1 MSTQQQQKTIQINI
15 KADDEV
21 QKGKYSNAAQI
32 SHSPE
37 EFTVDFFFIHYNPP
51 FGTLQ
56 ARILLSPSHAKRL
69 MMALQ
74 ENIQRYESAFGAIQT
89 TPKPP
94 DQFGF
99 VQ

>member
-1 MSTQQQQKTIQINI
+1 MLPPQQNPIQINI

-37 EFTVDFFFIHYNPP
+37 EFTMDFLFIHSNPP

-56 ARILLSPSHAKRL
+56 TRILLSPGHAKRL
-69 MMALQ
+69 LMALQ
-74 ENIQRYESAFGAIQT
+74 ENIQRYEGSFGEIRT
-89 TPKPP
+89 TTKPP
-94 DQFGF
+94 GEFGF